1 MWRKSPEAKPS
12 SPPKPVTP
20 GGSPMGVAPAEAS
33 SASRAENHLPV
44 GISVSTPTSASHL
57 SSGLKLKGAF
67 SGTSDLT
74 IDTSFEG
81 NIELSGSIVKVGADG
96 HVVSNI
102 IAGEIEVRGTVLGN
116 LCATEK
122 IHLESGSSVRG
133 NLSCQRIQIDDGAS
147 FCGHI
152 DMDEAKASSASVT
165 AHEPQQAR
173 MFAHAVGSGK
183 AAE

>member
-12 SPPKPVTP
+12 SSPRPVTSGEP
-20 GGSPMGVAPAEAS
+20 TSGATPSRP
-33 SASRAENHLPV
+33 SAALNAENHVPV
-44 GISVSTPTSASHL
+44 GISISTPKSASYL

-81 NIELSGSIVKVGADG
+81 NIELNGSLVKVGADG
-96 HVVSNI
+96 HVASNI
-102 IAGEIEVRGTVLGN
+102 VAGAIEVRGTVLGN
-116 LCATEK
+116 LSATER

-133 NLSCQRIQIDDGAS
+133 NLCCRRIQIDDGAS
-147 FCGHI
+147 FRGSI
-152 DMDEAKASSASVT
+152 DMDDAKASSST
-165 AHEPQQAR
+165 ATGREAQRAR
-173 MFAHAVGSGK
+173 MFAHAAGSGK

>member
-12 SPPKPVTP
+12 SPPGSVAP
-20 GGSPMGVAPAEAS
+20 GGSPNGFAPTGPS
-33 SASRAENHLPV
+33 SASPAENHAPV
-44 GISVSTPTSASHL
+44 GISISTPKSVSHL
-57 SSGLKLKGAF
+57 SSGLKLKGAL

-116 LCATEK
+116 LSATER
-122 IHLESGSSVRG
+122 IHLESGSSVHG
-133 NLSCQRIQIDDGAS
+133 NLWCRRIQIDDGARFRGS
-147 FCGHI
+147 I
-152 DMDEAKASSASVT
+152 NMDEAKASSSTAT
-165 AHEPQQAR
+165 AHEAQQPR
-173 MFAHAVGSGK
+173 LFAHAAGSGK